1 MKQTLIPENA
11 YVAQYTATSRIS
23 TIKMDIAKQNDSN
36 FLIVYG
42 YHVCIMIMIYPVYLN
57 LYIHNLSN
65 PFSIDTSYMNKH
77 CMIMFFPEATFGYIL
92 QLVLYVS
99 PVLY

>member
-1 MKQTLIPENA
+1 MIQTLIPENA
-11 YVAQYTATSRIS
+11 YFAQYI
-23 TIKMDIAKQNDSN
+23 DWNVND
-36 FLIVYG
+36 
-42 YHVCIMIMIYPVYLN
+42 HVCIMIMIYPVYLN
-57 LYIHNLSN
+57 LYIHNFSN